1 MSERPSSG
9 GDEMNNES
17 SMAEAVRLGE
27 KLPDNRD
34 RNETEEAKATE
45 EAMDKTEDGCIDE

>member
-1 MSERPSSG
+1 
-9 GDEMNNES
+9 MNNES